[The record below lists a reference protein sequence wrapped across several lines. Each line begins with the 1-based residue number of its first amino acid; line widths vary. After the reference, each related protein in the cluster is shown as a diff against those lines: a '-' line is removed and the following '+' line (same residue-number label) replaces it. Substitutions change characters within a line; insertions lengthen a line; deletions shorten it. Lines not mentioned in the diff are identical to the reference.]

1 MSAPKPT
8 KGKPPAEREPTAA
21 ELKRI
26 IEESKQLEV
35 EAAVKRR
42 KKAAEREREIDKVLA
57 ESRKTAVKKESNI
70 DKALRL
76 SLETAEDDSVTALT
90 ASFDRG
96 EDITGDI
103 HAILVGRGPFPIS
116 PVGLLQNTAPP
127 TICYMN
133 ACIQCLIQLPGFAD
147 CDSWRLGPPPG
158 ASASPERIAQRHVV
172 EGFQGLVYALKLP
185 TPQVPQ
191 EQNDFLMQQAHF
203 IVSMYELTR
212 GLGENAFR
220 PLQQD
225 DSFAFQ
231 NILIAALTNECAD
244 TIRFETPANVASGVR
259 AGGFT
264 MLEPLAGTFR
274 VNGGSI
280 NPLTLGPIPAPISGD
295 ANPDGL
301 YNFFH
306 ERINGQVRNRVIEN
320 VPNVLIIPVQKLVQQ
335 ADGSFRQNPP
345 CRLIQRFNIADYYPA
360 PEGSPQWQPANGGS
374 TWYDLRAVLNHH
386 GSTPNGGH
394 YTASICY
401 DIATGDWVE
410 MDDIPPSAKY
420 VPKIIKKVGER
431 VETVSEKGKLPPTSK
446 NALILYYVREL
457 LPEEVGPRW
466 ASADDAGA
474 GLGLGSAGLGAGAGL
489 PAGFA
494 FNLGVGL
501 GNGGLGSSLGLSAT
515 LPSALPSAPPAPSAV
530 ESEVEPYPN
539 VNANDFDPPEFE
551 ELSPELQAVY
561 ETDEAFTAKYNK
573 LIREKISPI
582 EVKRVFLMNRNQL
595 FRKLKELNPRAL
607 AAVETLIAANNIPRI
622 VDVIF
627 KKMAKDLDKVTR
639 RRQRKGRKHTR
650 KLRL

>member
-1 MSAPKPT
+1 MSAQAST
-8 KGKPPAEREPTAA
+8 EREPTAA
-21 ELKRI
+21 ELTRI
-26 IEESKQLEV
+26 FEESRKL
-35 EAAVKRR
+35 EAAAALRR
-42 KKAAEREREIDKVLA
+42 REKAVEREREIDKLLA
-57 ESRKTAVKKESNI
+57 LQKKGAVKKESNL
-70 DKALRL
+70 DKAIAS
-76 SLETAEDDSVTALT
+76 SLENAEDDNVRVIT

-103 HAILVGRGPFPIS
+103 HATFIGRGPLPVS
-116 PVGLLQNTAPP
+116 PVGLLQNTLPA

-147 CDSWRLGPPPG
+147 CETWPLRNPP
-158 ASASPERIAQRHVV
+158 IAQGERRVV
-172 EGFQGLVYALKLP
+172 ENFQQLVAALKRA
-185 TPQVPQ
+185 TPPAQ
-191 EQNDFLMQQAHF
+191 EQDEFLMLQARF
-203 IVSMYELTR
+203 VVSMYEHTR

-225 DSFAFQ
+225 DAFAFQ
-231 NILIAALTNECAD
+231 NRLIEALTNECAD
-244 TIRFETPANVASGVR
+244 TVRFQTPANVASRVR

-306 ERINGQVRNRVIEN
+306 ERINGQVRNRVIEA

-360 PEGSPQWQPANGGS
+360 PEGSPQWRPANGGS

-410 MDDIPPSAKY
+410 IDDIPPSAKY
-420 VPKIIKKVGER
+420 VPKIIKKTGGTV
-431 VETVSEKGKLPPTSK
+431 VTVSERGKLPPTSK

-457 LPEEVGPRW
+457 LPEEVASVVEDPPASPSSPSGGSPPRQ
-466 ASADDAGA
+466 
-474 GLGLGSAGLGAGAGL
+474 
-489 PAGFA
+489 PA
-494 FNLGVGL
+494 
-501 GNGGLGSSLGLSAT
+501 
-515 LPSALPSAPPAPSAV
+515 PSRPQAPPAPQEPPALPA
-530 ESEVEPYPN
+530 VEPYPN

-607 AAVETLIAANNIPRI
+607 AVVENLIEENNIPRI

-627 KKMAKDLDKVTR
+627 KKMAKDLGKVTR
-639 RRQRKGRKHTR
+639 RRQRKGRKQTR

>member
-1 MSAPKPT
+1 MSAQAST
-8 KGKPPAEREPTAA
+8 EREPTAA
-21 ELKRI
+21 ELTRI
-26 IEESKQLEV
+26 FEESRKL
-35 EAAVKRR
+35 EAAAALRR
-42 KKAAEREREIDKVLA
+42 REKAAEREREIDKLLA
-57 ESRKTAVKKESNI
+57 ESRKTAVKKESNLDRAI
-70 DKALRL
+70 AS
-76 SLETAEDDSVTALT
+76 SLENAEDDNVRVIT

-103 HAILVGRGPFPIS
+103 HATFIGRGPLPVS
-116 PVGLLQNTAPP
+116 PVGLLQNTLPA

-147 CDSWRLGPPPG
+147 CETWPLRNPP
-158 ASASPERIAQRHVV
+158 IAQGERRVV
-172 EGFQGLVYALKLP
+172 ENFQQLVAALKLA
-185 TPQVPQ
+185 TPPAQ
-191 EQNDFLMQQAHF
+191 EQDEFLMLQARF
-203 IVSMYELTR
+203 VVSMYEHTR

-225 DSFAFQ
+225 DAFAFQ
-231 NILIAALTNECAD
+231 NRLIEALTNECAD
-244 TIRFETPANVASGVR
+244 TVRFQTPANVASGVR
-259 AGGFT
+259 AGEFT

-306 ERINGQVRNRVIEN
+306 ERINGQVRNRVIEA

-360 PEGSPQWQPANGGS
+360 PEGSPQWRPANGGS

-410 MDDIPPSAKY
+410 IDDIPPSAKY
-420 VPKIIKKVGER
+420 VPKIIKKTGGTV
-431 VETVSEKGKLPPTSK
+431 VTVSERGKLPPTSK

-457 LPEEVGPRW
+457 LPEEV
-466 ASADDAGA
+466 ASVVEDPPA
-474 GLGLGSAGLGAGAGL
+474 SPSS
-489 PAGFA
+489 PAG
-494 FNLGVGL
+494 
-501 GNGGLGSSLGLSAT
+501 GSPPRQPA
-515 LPSALPSAPPAPSAV
+515 PSRPQAPPAPQEPPALPA
-530 ESEVEPYPN
+530 VEPYPN

-551 ELSPELQAVY
+551 ELSPELRAVY

-607 AAVETLIAANNIPRI
+607 AVVENLIEENNIPRI

-627 KKMAKDLDKVTR
+627 KKMIKDVSKGSPKR
-639 RRQRKGRKHTR
+639 RKAGRKHTR

>member
-1 MSAPKPT
+1 MSAQAST
-8 KGKPPAEREPTAA
+8 EREPTAA
-21 ELKRI
+21 ELTRI
-26 IEESKQLEV
+26 FEESRKL
-35 EAAVKRR
+35 EAAAALRR
-42 KKAAEREREIDKVLA
+42 REKAAEREREVDKLLA
-57 ESRKTAVKKESNI
+57 LQKKGAVKKESNL
-70 DKALRL
+70 DKAIAS
-76 SLETAEDDSVTALT
+76 SLENAEDDNVRVIT

-96 EDITGDI
+96 EDITDDI
-103 HAILVGRGPFPIS
+103 HATFIGRGPLPVS
-116 PVGLLQNTAPP
+116 PVGLLQNTLPA

-133 ACIQCLIQLPGFAD
+133 ACIQCLIQLPGLAD
-147 CDSWRLGPPPG
+147 CETWPLRDPPG
-158 ASASPERIAQRHVV
+158 SQGERRVV
-172 EGFQGLVYALKLP
+172 ENFQQLVAALKLP
-185 TPQVPQ
+185 TSQIQ
-191 EQNDFLMQQAHF
+191 DDQNAFLMLQARF
-203 IVSMYELTR
+203 VVSMYEHTR

-225 DSFAFQ
+225 DAFAFQ
-231 NILIAALTNECAD
+231 NRLIEALTNECAD
-244 TIRFETPANVASGVR
+244 TVRFQTPANVASRVR

-306 ERINGQVRNRVIEN
+306 ERINGQVRNRVIET
-320 VPNVLIIPVQKLVQQ
+320 VPNVLIIPVEKLVQQ

-345 CRLIQRFNIADYYPA
+345 CRLIQRFNIADYYPV
-360 PEGSPQWQPANGGS
+360 PEGSPQWRPANGGS

-410 MDDIPPSAKY
+410 IDDIPPSAKY
-420 VPKIIKKVGER
+420 VPKIIKKTGGTV
-431 VETVSEKGKLPPTSK
+431 VTVSERGKLQPTSK

-457 LPEEVGPRW
+457 LPEEVASVVEDPPASPSSPSGGSPSGGSPPRQP
-466 ASADDAGA
+466 APQEPPA
-474 GLGLGSAGLGAGAGL
+474 L
-489 PAGFA
+489 PA
-494 FNLGVGL
+494 
-501 GNGGLGSSLGLSAT
+501 
-515 LPSALPSAPPAPSAV
+515 
-530 ESEVEPYPN
+530 VEPYPT

-551 ELSPELQAVY
+551 ELSPELRAVY

-607 AAVETLIAANNIPRI
+607 AVVENLIEENNIPRI

-627 KKMAKDLDKVTR
+627 KKMAKDLGKVTR
-639 RRQRKGRKHTR
+639 RRQQKGRKQTR
-650 KLRL
+650 KLRR

>member
-1 MSAPKPT
+1 MSAQAST
-8 KGKPPAEREPTAA
+8 EREPTAA
-21 ELKRI
+21 ELTRI
-26 IEESKQLEV
+26 FEESRKL
-35 EAAVKRR
+35 EAAAALRR
-42 KKAAEREREIDKVLA
+42 REKAAEREREVDKLLA
-57 ESRKTAVKKESNI
+57 LQKKGAVKKESNL
-70 DKALRL
+70 DKAIAS
-76 SLETAEDDSVTALT
+76 SLENAEDDNVRVIT

-103 HAILVGRGPFPIS
+103 HATFIGRGPLPVS
-116 PVGLLQNTAPP
+116 PVGLLQNTLPA

-147 CDSWRLGPPPG
+147 CETWPLRNPPG
-158 ASASPERIAQRHVV
+158 SQGERRVV
-172 EGFQGLVYALKLP
+172 ENFQQLVAALKRA
-185 TPQVPQ
+185 TPPAQ
-191 EQNDFLMQQAHF
+191 EQDEFLMLQARF
-203 IVSMYELTR
+203 VVSMYEHTR

-225 DSFAFQ
+225 DAFAFQ
-231 NILIAALTNECAD
+231 NRLIEALTNECAD

-259 AGGFT
+259 AGEFT

-306 ERINGQVRNRVIEN
+306 ERINGQVRNRVIEA

-360 PEGSPQWQPANGGS
+360 PEGSPQWRPANGGS

-410 MDDIPPSAKY
+410 IDDIPPSAKY
-420 VPKIIKKVGER
+420 VPKIIKKTGGTV
-431 VETVSEKGKLPPTSK
+431 VTVSERGKLQPTSK

-457 LPEEVGPRW
+457 LPEEVASVVEDPPASPSSPSGGSPPRQ
-466 ASADDAGA
+466 
-474 GLGLGSAGLGAGAGL
+474 
-489 PAGFA
+489 
-494 FNLGVGL
+494 
-501 GNGGLGSSLGLSAT
+501 
-515 LPSALPSAPPAPSAV
+515 PAPSRPQAPPPPQ
-530 ESEVEPYPN
+530 EPPALPAVEPYPN

-551 ELSPELQAVY
+551 ELSPELRAVY

-607 AAVETLIAANNIPRI
+607 AVVENLIEENNIPRI

-627 KKMAKDLDKVTR
+627 KKMAKDLGKVTR
-639 RRQRKGRKHTR
+639 RRQRKGRKQTR

>member
-1 MSAPKPT
+1 MSAQAST
-8 KGKPPAEREPTAA
+8 EREPTAA
-21 ELKRI
+21 ELTRI
-26 IEESKQLEV
+26 FEESRKL
-35 EAAVKRR
+35 EAAAALRR
-42 KKAAEREREIDKVLA
+42 REKAVEREREIDKLLA
-57 ESRKTAVKKESNI
+57 LQKKGAGKKESNL
-70 DKALRL
+70 DKAIAS
-76 SLETAEDDSVTALT
+76 SLENAEDDNVRVIT

-103 HAILVGRGPFPIS
+103 HATFIGRGPLPVS
-116 PVGLLQNTAPP
+116 PVGLLQNTLPA

-147 CDSWRLGPPPG
+147 CETWPLRDPPG
-158 ASASPERIAQRHVV
+158 AQGERRVV
-172 EGFQGLVYALKLP
+172 ENFQQLVAALKLA
-185 TPQVPQ
+185 TPPAQ
-191 EQNDFLMQQAHF
+191 EQDEFLMLQARF
-203 IVSMYELTR
+203 VVSMYEHTR

-225 DSFAFQ
+225 DAFAFQ
-231 NILIAALTNECAD
+231 NRLIEALTNECAD
-244 TIRFETPANVASGVR
+244 TVRFQTPANVASRVR

-306 ERINGQVRNRVIEN
+306 ERINGQVRNRVIEA

-335 ADGSFRQNPP
+335 ADGTYRQNPP

-360 PEGSPQWQPANGGS
+360 PEGSPQWRPANGGS

-410 MDDIPPSAKY
+410 IDDIPPSAKY
-420 VPKIIKKVGER
+420 VPKIIKKTGGTV
-431 VETVSEKGKLPPTSK
+431 VTVSERGKLPPTSK

-457 LPEEVGPRW
+457 LPEEV
-466 ASADDAGA
+466 ASVVEDPPA
-474 GLGLGSAGLGAGAGL
+474 SPSS
-489 PAGFA
+489 PAG
-494 FNLGVGL
+494 
-501 GNGGLGSSLGLSAT
+501 GS
-515 LPSALPSAPPAPSAV
+515 PPRQPAPSRPQAPPPPQ
-530 ESEVEPYPN
+530 EPPALPAVEPYPN

-551 ELSPELQAVY
+551 ELSPELRAVY

-607 AAVETLIAANNIPRI
+607 AVVENLIEENNIPRI

-627 KKMAKDLDKVTR
+627 KKMIKDVSKGSPKR
-639 RRQRKGRKHTR
+639 RKAGRKHTR

>member
-1 MSAPKPT
+1 MSAQAST
-8 KGKPPAEREPTAA
+8 EREPTAA
-21 ELKRI
+21 ELTRI
-26 IEESKQLEV
+26 FEESRKL
-35 EAAVKRR
+35 EAAAALRR
-42 KKAAEREREIDKVLA
+42 REKAAEREREVDKLLA
-57 ESRKTAVKKESNI
+57 LQKKGAVKKESNL
-70 DKALRL
+70 DKAIAS
-76 SLETAEDDSVTALT
+76 SLENAEDDNVRVIT

-103 HAILVGRGPFPIS
+103 HATFIGRGPLPVS
-116 PVGLLQNTAPP
+116 PVGLLQNTLPA

-147 CDSWRLGPPPG
+147 CERWPLRDPPG
-158 ASASPERIAQRHVV
+158 AQGERRVV
-172 EGFQGLVYALKLP
+172 ENFQQLVAALKRP
-185 TPQVPQ
+185 TSQIQ
-191 EQNDFLMQQAHF
+191 DEQNAFLMLQARF
-203 IVSMYELTR
+203 VVSMYEHTR

-225 DSFAFQ
+225 DAFAFQ
-231 NILIAALTNECAD
+231 NRLIEALTNECAD
-244 TIRFETPANVASGVR
+244 TVRFQTPANVASGVR

-306 ERINGQVRNRVIEN
+306 ERINGQVRNRVIEA

-335 ADGSFRQNPP
+335 ADGTYRQNPP

-360 PEGSPQWQPANGGS
+360 PEGSPQWRPANGGS

-410 MDDIPPSAKY
+410 IDDIPPSAKY
-420 VPKIIKKVGER
+420 VPKIIKKTGGTV
-431 VETVSEKGKLPPTSK
+431 VTVSERGKLQPTSK

-457 LPEEVGPRW
+457 LPEEVASVVEDPPASPSSPSGGSPPRQ
-466 ASADDAGA
+466 
-474 GLGLGSAGLGAGAGL
+474 
-489 PAGFA
+489 PA
-494 FNLGVGL
+494 
-501 GNGGLGSSLGLSAT
+501 
-515 LPSALPSAPPAPSAV
+515 PSRPQAPPAPQEPPALPAV

-551 ELSPELQAVY
+551 ELSPELRAVY

-607 AAVETLIAANNIPRI
+607 AVVENLIEENNIPRI

-627 KKMAKDLDKVTR
+627 KKMAKDLGKVTR
-639 RRQRKGRKHTR
+639 RRQQKGRKQTR

>member
-1 MSAPKPT
+1 MSAQAST
-8 KGKPPAEREPTAA
+8 EREPTAA
-21 ELKRI
+21 ELTRI
-26 IEESKQLEV
+26 FEESRKL
-35 EAAVKRR
+35 EAAAALRR
-42 KKAAEREREIDKVLA
+42 REKAAEREREIDKLLA
-57 ESRKTAVKKESNI
+57 ESRKTAVKKESNLDRAI
-70 DKALRL
+70 AS
-76 SLETAEDDSVTALT
+76 SLENAEDDNVRVIT

-103 HAILVGRGPFPIS
+103 HATFIGRGPLPVS
-116 PVGLLQNTAPP
+116 PVGLLQNTLPA

-147 CDSWRLGPPPG
+147 CETWPLRNPPG
-158 ASASPERIAQRHVV
+158 SQGERRVV
-172 EGFQGLVYALKLP
+172 ENFQQLVAALKRA
-185 TPQVPQ
+185 TPPAQ
-191 EQNDFLMQQAHF
+191 EQDEFLMLQARF
-203 IVSMYELTR
+203 VVSMYEHTR

-225 DSFAFQ
+225 DAFAFQ
-231 NILIAALTNECAD
+231 NRLIEALTNECAD
-244 TIRFETPANVASGVR
+244 TVRFQTPANVASGVR

-306 ERINGQVRNRVIEN
+306 ERINGQVRNRVIEA

-360 PEGSPQWQPANGGS
+360 PEGSPQWRPANGGS

-410 MDDIPPSAKY
+410 IDDIPPSAKY
-420 VPKIIKKVGER
+420 VPKIIKKTGGTV
-431 VETVSEKGKLPPTSK
+431 VTVSERGKLPPTSK

-457 LPEEVGPRW
+457 LPEEVASVVEDPPASPSSPSGGSPPRQ
-466 ASADDAGA
+466 
-474 GLGLGSAGLGAGAGL
+474 
-489 PAGFA
+489 P
-494 FNLGVGL
+494 
-501 GNGGLGSSLGLSAT
+501 T
-515 LPSALPSAPPAPSAV
+515 PSRPQAPPAPQEPPALPA
-530 ESEVEPYPN
+530 VEPYPN

-551 ELSPELQAVY
+551 ELSPELRAVY

-607 AAVETLIAANNIPRI
+607 AVVENLIEENNIPRI

-627 KKMAKDLDKVTR
+627 KKMIKDVSKGSPKR
-639 RRQRKGRKHTR
+639 RKAGRKHTR

>member
-1 MSAPKPT
+1 MSAQAST
-8 KGKPPAEREPTAA
+8 EREPTAA
-21 ELKRI
+21 ELTRI
-26 IEESKQLEV
+26 FEESRKL
-35 EAAVKRR
+35 EAAAALRR
-42 KKAAEREREIDKVLA
+42 REKAAEREREVDKLLA
-57 ESRKTAVKKESNI
+57 LQKKGAVKKESNL
-70 DKALRL
+70 DKAIAS
-76 SLETAEDDSVTALT
+76 SLENAEDDNVRVIT

-96 EDITGDI
+96 EDITDDI
-103 HAILVGRGPFPIS
+103 HATFIGRGPLPVS
-116 PVGLLQNTAPP
+116 PVGLLQNTLPA

-147 CDSWRLGPPPG
+147 CETWPLRDPPG
-158 ASASPERIAQRHVV
+158 SQGERRVV
-172 EGFQGLVYALKLP
+172 ENFQQLVAALKLP
-185 TPQVPQ
+185 TSQIQ
-191 EQNDFLMQQAHF
+191 DDQNAFLMLQARF
-203 IVSMYELTR
+203 VVSMYEYTR

-225 DSFAFQ
+225 DAFAFQ
-231 NILIAALTNECAD
+231 NRLIEALTNECAD
-244 TIRFETPANVASGVR
+244 TVRFQTPANVASRVR

-306 ERINGQVRNRVIEN
+306 ERINGQVRNRVIET
-320 VPNVLIIPVQKLVQQ
+320 VPNVLIIPVEKLVQQ

-345 CRLIQRFNIADYYPA
+345 CRLIQRFNIADYYPV
-360 PEGSPQWQPANGGS
+360 PEGSPQWRPANGGS

-410 MDDIPPSAKY
+410 IDDIPPSAKY
-420 VPKIIKKVGER
+420 VPKIIKKTGGTV
-431 VETVSEKGKLPPTSK
+431 VTVSERGKLQPTSK

-457 LPEEVGPRW
+457 LPEEVASVVEDPPASPSSPSGGSPSGGSPPRQP
-466 ASADDAGA
+466 APQEPPA
-474 GLGLGSAGLGAGAGL
+474 L
-489 PAGFA
+489 PA
-494 FNLGVGL
+494 
-501 GNGGLGSSLGLSAT
+501 
-515 LPSALPSAPPAPSAV
+515 
-530 ESEVEPYPN
+530 VEPYPN

-551 ELSPELQAVY
+551 ELSPELRAVY

-607 AAVETLIAANNIPRI
+607 AVVENLIEENNIPRI

-627 KKMAKDLDKVTR
+627 KKMAKDLGKVTR
-639 RRQRKGRKHTR
+639 RRQRKGRKQTR

>member
-1 MSAPKPT
+1 MSAQAST
-8 KGKPPAEREPTAA
+8 EREPTAA
-21 ELKRI
+21 ELTRI
-26 IEESKQLEV
+26 FEESRKL
-35 EAAVKRR
+35 EAAAALRR
-42 KKAAEREREIDKVLA
+42 REKAAEREREIDKLLA
-57 ESRKTAVKKESNI
+57 ESRKTAVKKESNLDRAI
-70 DKALRL
+70 AS
-76 SLETAEDDSVTALT
+76 SLENAEDDNVRVIT

-103 HAILVGRGPFPIS
+103 HATFIGRGPLPVS
-116 PVGLLQNTAPP
+116 PVGLLQNTLPA

-147 CDSWRLGPPPG
+147 CETWPLRNPPVAQG
-158 ASASPERIAQRHVV
+158 ERRVV
-172 EGFQGLVYALKLP
+172 ENFQQLVAALKRA
-185 TPQVPQ
+185 TPSGQD
-191 EQNDFLMQQAHF
+191 EQNAFLMLQARF
-203 IVSMYELTR
+203 VVSMYEHTR

-225 DSFAFQ
+225 DAFAFQ
-231 NILIAALTNECAD
+231 NRLIEALTNECAD
-244 TIRFETPANVASGVR
+244 TVRFETPANVASGVR
-259 AGGFT
+259 AGEFT

-306 ERINGQVRNRVIEN
+306 ERINGQVRNRVIEA

-360 PEGSPQWQPANGGS
+360 PEGSPQWRPANGGS

-410 MDDIPPSAKY
+410 IDDIPPSAKY
-420 VPKIIKKVGER
+420 VPKIIKKTGGTV
-431 VETVSEKGKLPPTSK
+431 VTVSERGKLPPTSK

-457 LPEEVGPRW
+457 LPEEVASVVEDPPASPSSPSGGSPPRQ
-466 ASADDAGA
+466 
-474 GLGLGSAGLGAGAGL
+474 
-489 PAGFA
+489 PA
-494 FNLGVGL
+494 
-501 GNGGLGSSLGLSAT
+501 
-515 LPSALPSAPPAPSAV
+515 PSRPQAPPAPQEPPALPAV

-607 AAVETLIAANNIPRI
+607 AVVENLIEENNIPRI

-627 KKMAKDLDKVTR
+627 KKMAKDLGKVTR
-639 RRQRKGRKHTR
+639 RRQRKGRKQTR

>member
-1 MSAPKPT
+1 MSGQAST
-8 KGKPPAEREPTAA
+8 ESELTADQ
-21 ELKRI
+21 LKRI
-26 IEESKQLEV
+26 FEESRKL
-35 EAAVKRR
+35 EAAAAVRR
-42 KKAAEREREIDKVLA
+42 RQKAAEREREVDRVLA
-57 ESRKTAVKKESNI
+57 ESRKTVAKKESNI
-70 DKALRL
+70 DKATRL
-76 SLETAEDDSVTALT
+76 SLENAEDDTVTALT

-103 HAILVGRGPFPIS
+103 HAILVGRGPLPAS
-116 PVGLLQNTAPP
+116 PVGLLQNTSPA

-133 ACIQCLIQLPGFAD
+133 ACIQCLIQLPGFVN
-147 CDSWRLGPPPG
+147 CDTWPLLPQEG
-158 ASASPERIAQRHVV
+158 AQGERRVV
-172 EGFQGLVYALKLP
+172 ENFQQLIATLKRA
-185 TPQVPQ
+185 TPPAQ
-191 EQNDFLMQQAHF
+191 EQDAFLMLQARF
-203 IVSMYELTR
+203 VVSMYEYTR

-225 DSFAFQ
+225 DAFAFQ
-231 NILIAALTNECAD
+231 NILIEALTNQCANSV
-244 TIRFETPANVASGVR
+244 RFETPANAASGVR

-274 VNGGSI
+274 VNGGII

-335 ADGSFRQNPP
+335 ADGTYRQNPP

-360 PEGSPQWQPANGGS
+360 PEGSQQWQPSNGGS

-401 DIATGDWVE
+401 DIATSDWVE

-420 VPKIIKKVGER
+420 VPKITKKTEGGV
-431 VETVSEKGKLPPTSK
+431 VTVSERGKLPPTSK

-457 LPEEVGPRW
+457 LPEEVAGP
-466 ASADDAGA
+466 AG
-474 GLGLGSAGLGAGAGL
+474 GSASTEEE
-489 PAGFA
+489 PAA
-494 FNLGVGL
+494 SPQSPS
-501 GNGGLGSSLGLSAT
+501 GGS
-515 LPSALPSAPPAPSAV
+515 PPRPPPPRPPPPPQVPSAV

-539 VNANDFDPPEFE
+539 VNANDFDAPEFE
-551 ELSPELQAVY
+551 ELSPDLQAVY
-561 ETDEAFTAKYNK
+561 GTDEAFTTKYNK
-573 LIREKISPI
+573 LIRDKISPI

-595 FRKLKELNPRAL
+595 IRKIKELYPRAQ
-607 AAVETLIAANNIPRI
+607 AAVETLIEENNISKI
-622 VDVIF
+622 VDSIF
-627 KKMAKDLDKVTR
+627 KKMSKDVSKITR
-639 RRQRKGRKHTR
+639 RRQRMGRKHTR
-650 KLRL
+650 KLRR

>member
-1 MSAPKPT
+1 MSAQAST
-8 KGKPPAEREPTAA
+8 EREPTAA
-21 ELKRI
+21 ELTRI
-26 IEESKQLEV
+26 FEESRKL
-35 EAAVKRR
+35 EAAAALRR
-42 KKAAEREREIDKVLA
+42 REKAVEREREIDKLLA
-57 ESRKTAVKKESNI
+57 LQKKGAGKKESNL
-70 DKALRL
+70 DKAIAS
-76 SLETAEDDSVTALT
+76 SLENAEDDNVRVIT

-103 HAILVGRGPFPIS
+103 HATFIGRGPLPVS
-116 PVGLLQNTAPP
+116 PVGLLQNTLPA

-147 CDSWRLGPPPG
+147 CETWPLRDPPG
-158 ASASPERIAQRHVV
+158 AQGERRVV
-172 EGFQGLVYALKLP
+172 ENFQQLVAALKLA
-185 TPQVPQ
+185 TPPAQ
-191 EQNDFLMQQAHF
+191 EQDEFLMLQARF
-203 IVSMYELTR
+203 VVSMYEHTR

-225 DSFAFQ
+225 DAFAFQ
-231 NILIAALTNECAD
+231 NRLIEALTNECAD
-244 TIRFETPANVASGVR
+244 TVRFQTPANVASRVR

-306 ERINGQVRNRVIEN
+306 ERINGQVRNRVIEA

-360 PEGSPQWQPANGGS
+360 PEGSPQWRPANGGS

-410 MDDIPPSAKY
+410 IDDIPPSAKY
-420 VPKIIKKVGER
+420 VPKIIKKTGGTV
-431 VETVSEKGKLPPTSK
+431 VTVSERGKLPPTSK

-457 LPEEVGPRW
+457 LPEEVASVVEDPPASPSSPSGGSPPRQ
-466 ASADDAGA
+466 
-474 GLGLGSAGLGAGAGL
+474 
-489 PAGFA
+489 PA
-494 FNLGVGL
+494 
-501 GNGGLGSSLGLSAT
+501 
-515 LPSALPSAPPAPSAV
+515 PSRPHAPPAPQEPPALPAV

-551 ELSPELQAVY
+551 ELSPELRAVY

-607 AAVETLIAANNIPRI
+607 AVVENLIEENNIPRI

-627 KKMAKDLDKVTR
+627 KKMIKDVSKGSPKR
-639 RRQRKGRKHTR
+639 RKAGRKHTR

>member
-1 MSAPKPT
+1 MSAQAST
-8 KGKPPAEREPTAA
+8 EREPTAA
-21 ELKRI
+21 ELTRI
-26 IEESKQLEV
+26 FEESRKL
-35 EAAVKRR
+35 EAAAALRR
-42 KKAAEREREIDKVLA
+42 REKAAEREREIDKLLA
-57 ESRKTAVKKESNI
+57 ESRKTAVKKESNLDRAI
-70 DKALRL
+70 AS
-76 SLETAEDDSVTALT
+76 SLENAEDDNVRVIT

-96 EDITGDI
+96 EDITDDI
-103 HAILVGRGPFPIS
+103 HATFIGRGALPVS
-116 PVGLLQNTAPP
+116 PVGLLQNTLPA

-147 CDSWRLGPPPG
+147 CETWPLRDPPG
-158 ASASPERIAQRHVV
+158 AQGERRVV
-172 EGFQGLVYALKLP
+172 ENFQQLVAALKLA
-185 TPQVPQ
+185 TPPAQ
-191 EQNDFLMQQAHF
+191 EQDEFLMLQARF
-203 IVSMYELTR
+203 VVSMYEHTR

-225 DSFAFQ
+225 DAFAFQ
-231 NILIAALTNECAD
+231 NRLIEALTNECAD
-244 TIRFETPANVASGVR
+244 TVRFQTPANVASRVR

-306 ERINGQVRNRVIEN
+306 ERINGQVRNRVIEA

-360 PEGSPQWQPANGGS
+360 PEGSPQWRPANGGS

-410 MDDIPPSAKY
+410 IDDIPPSAKY
-420 VPKIIKKVGER
+420 VPKIIKKTGGTV
-431 VETVSEKGKLPPTSK
+431 VTVSERGKLPPTSK

-457 LPEEVGPRW
+457 LPEEVASVVEDPPASPSSPSGGSPPRQ
-466 ASADDAGA
+466 
-474 GLGLGSAGLGAGAGL
+474 
-489 PAGFA
+489 PA
-494 FNLGVGL
+494 
-501 GNGGLGSSLGLSAT
+501 
-515 LPSALPSAPPAPSAV
+515 PSRPQAPPAPQEPPALPAV

-551 ELSPELQAVY
+551 ELSPELRAVY

-607 AAVETLIAANNIPRI
+607 AVVENLIEENNIPRI

-627 KKMAKDLDKVTR
+627 KKMAKDLGKVTR
-639 RRQRKGRKHTR
+639 RRQRKGRKQTR